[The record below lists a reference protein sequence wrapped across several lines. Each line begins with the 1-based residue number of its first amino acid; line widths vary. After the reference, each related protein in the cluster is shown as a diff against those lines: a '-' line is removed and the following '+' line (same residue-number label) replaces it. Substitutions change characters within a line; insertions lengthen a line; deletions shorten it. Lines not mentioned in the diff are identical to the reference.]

1 MTGVTPSAGHR
12 ARTAARVT
20 AVQALYE
27 IEVGD
32 SDSEAILANFVTQ
45 RWPWSGLNAAL
56 PPPDVDYLSRLVRG
70 VEAERPELER
80 AIAETLA
87 ARLDQAH
94 LEILLRCILLAGT
107 YELRALAETPTKVIL
122 NEYINIAR
130 AFFSGKEPGLVNGVL
145 DALARRYRREPGALP
160 ATRQGTLEAE

>member
-1 MTGVTPSAGHR
+1 MIGVPQSAGHR

-32 SDSEAILANFVTQ
+32 GDSETILTNFVTQ

-56 PPPDVDYLSRLVRG
+56 PPPDESYLSQLVRG

-87 ARLDQAH
+87 TRLDQAH

-107 YELRALAETPTKVIL
+107 YELRALTGTPTKVIL

-130 AFFSGKEPGLVNGVL
+130 AFFSGKEPGLINGVL
-145 DALARRYRREPGALP
+145 DALARKYRAEPGTVEP
-160 ATRQGTLEAE
+160 G

>member
-1 MTGVTPSAGHR
+1 MPVPQSAGHR

-32 SDSEAILANFVTQ
+32 CDSEAILANFVTQ
-45 RWPWSGLNAAL
+45 RWPWWGLDATL
-56 PPPDVDYLSRLVRG
+56 PPPDEVYLSHLVRG

-80 AIAETLA
+80 AIDAALA
-87 ARLDQAH
+87 TRLDQAH
-94 LEILLRCILLAGT
+94 LEILLRCILLAGA
-107 YELRALAETPTKVIL
+107 YELRALTETPTKVIL

-130 AFFSGKEPGLVNGVL
+130 AFFSGKEPGLINGVL
-145 DALARRYRREPGALP
+145 DALARRYRPERGVLPGTVEPG
-160 ATRQGTLEAE
+160 